1 MAKVANRV
9 TGKRNPRLHGERRL
23 TTQTTPTNRE
33 MRVSVAD
40 GFKDIREMNRKL
52 LHSLKN

>member
-9 TGKRNPRLHGERRL
+9 TEKRNPRLHGERKL
-23 TTQTTPTNRE
+23 TTQANRE
-33 MRVSVAD
+33 MKVSVAD

-52 LHSLKN
+52 LHTLKN